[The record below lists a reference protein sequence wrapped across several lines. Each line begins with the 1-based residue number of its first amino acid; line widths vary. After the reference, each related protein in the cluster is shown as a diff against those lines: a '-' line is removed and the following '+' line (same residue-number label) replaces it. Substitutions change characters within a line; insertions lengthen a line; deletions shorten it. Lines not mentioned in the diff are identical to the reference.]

1 MTVDL
6 AIRGGEVWSGQGSE
20 RVDLLIDAGTVV
32 GRVADGEAR
41 DPKSREQARRTIDA
55 SGLAV
60 LPGVIDGHVHIP
72 DPDLPHREDFISGTA
87 AAASNGTTML
97 IEHHHSLPV
106 KDAAFLR
113 EKAAMMQGRSHIDFG
128 FLAHAHPDNL
138 DQLAE
143 LWQAGIYGFKV
154 FTCALHGAPA
164 VLSEVMLE
172 LFQRVAAFDGHC
184 LVHCEDDRL
193 TAANEARLRAQGRRD
208 GAAITDWRSLE
219 AELLAVS
226 TTTLLARLTG
236 VRITVAHVSHPA
248 VLDLIARE
256 RAAGASILAES
267 CPHYFYL
274 TADDVAAR
282 GPWAKFTPPA
292 RTAESAAEMWR
303 RLAAGDVDLISA
315 DHAPAT
321 RDEKR
326 PGEADIWDCP
336 FGIPGVETTLP
347 LMLNGVAERR
357 LDLPTIV
364 RAMSETPAK
373 LYGLY
378 PRKGSLALGADAD
391 LVLADLQT
399 PRQLRDADVRARV
412 GWTPYDGRTI
422 RGTPR
427 FTIGRGRVLFEDG
440 QVVAEPGWGRYLPRP
455 GSAAASE

>member
-6 AIRGGEVWSGQGSE
+6 AIRGGEVWSGAGSE
-20 RVDLLIDAGTVV
+20 RVDLLIDGGSIVA
-32 GRVADGEAR
+32 RVAAGE
-41 DPKSREQARRTIDA
+41 SGESARRTIDA
-55 SGLAV
+55 SGMAV
-60 LPGVIDGHVHIP
+60 LPGVIDGHVHIA
-72 DPDLPHREDFISGTA
+72 DPDMPHREDFTSGTGA
-87 AAASNGTTML
+87 AVSNGTTML

-106 KDAAFLR
+106 KDAAYLR
-113 EKAAMMQGRSHIDFG
+113 EKAAFMQGRSHIDFG

-138 DQLAE
+138 DELAG
-143 LWQAGIYGFKV
+143 LWDAGIYGFKI

-164 VLSEVMLE
+164 VLSEVMLD
-172 LFQRVAAFDGHC
+172 LFQRVAAFDGYC
-184 LVHCEDDRL
+184 LIHCEDDRL
-193 TAANEARLRAQGRRD
+193 TAANEARLKAAGRRD
-208 GAAITDWRSLE
+208 GAAISDWRSLE

-226 TTTLLARLTG
+226 TTALLARLTG
-236 VRITVAHVSHPA
+236 ARITVAHVSHPA

-274 TADDVAAR
+274 TEDDVAAR

-292 RTAESAAEMWR
+292 RSAEAAAEMWR
-303 RLAAGDVDLISA
+303 RLAAGEVDLISA

-321 RDEKR
+321 QEEKL
-326 PGEADIWDCP
+326 PGETDIWDCP

-347 LMLNGVAERR
+347 LMLNGVA
-357 LDLPTIV
+357 DGHIDMPTVV

-378 PRKGSLALGADAD
+378 PRKGSLAVGADAD
-391 LVLADLQT
+391 AVIADLQT
-399 PRQLRDADVRARV
+399 PREIHNADVRARV

-427 FTIGRGRVLFEDG
+427 FTVAQGRVLFEDG
-440 QVVAEPGWGRYLPRP
+440 EVVGEASWGRYLPRP
-455 GSAAASE
+455 GSAAASG